1 MVTYCPVGRMD
12 LPIMECPFPLSLSNQ
27 PLIWA
32 HCLILYFIILFFLQR
47 SCTSRCF
54 FISIVFLLFLRL
66 HTNIRGA
73 LLGVFLFHL
82 APYRILNIYIRGA
95 VPEFFAG
102 VFFPLV
108 LIALYKWIKEEKKQG
123 LFVLVIAISG
133 LLLTHPFTLVIY
145 SFFLCHI
152 QYIFFTK
159 ERIFP

>member
-54 FISIVFLLFLRL
+54 LSVLFFYFFKVTYKYQRSI
-66 HTNIRGA
+66 TWS
-73 LLGVFLFHL
+73 FLFHL

-95 VPEFFAG
+95 VPSFCG

-108 LIALYKWIKEEKKQG
+108 LIALYKWIKEEKNRG
-123 LFVLVIAISG
+123 FLYW
-133 LLLTHPFTLVIY
+133 LLLFLVFY
-145 SFFLCHI
+145 
-152 QYIFFTK
+152 
-159 ERIFP
+159 